1 MGIKVSDREDE
12 KRKGKKKKERITRKE
27 ADKSI
32 DLSDTSESSFKVP
45 NPERNEDVENTPLRK
60 RAKIAYVDEDTKRKK
75 KNKKRKGDYVDVPL
89 ELNAVKEKVPEFSPS
104 TNDTNPQDSNQKL
117 QYVPMNESQK
127 QQTSKPPDVATVSDT
142 PVVQNEE
149 SKDAIGDENKN
160 ITPSEPM
167 RRRAKIVKVDNE
179 RKKRQGKS
187 RFSKKKKDSK
197 FSDSSEGIDAKYEM
211 EVLKSIKKK
220 KKSNLAEEA
229 RKRIEIAREITLP
242 KNIESIEKYNLIPG
256 MVNVEIIWN
265 KDMLESIYVVTEP
278 ELEFEESQF
287 LARIEADMEQV
298 IRSLKTLPDD
308 LSQISIEKIASNYL
322 TGRKSVYSLKA
333 IENLKYYIKRDY
345 EGYGPLD
352 AIIRD
357 PMVEDISCNGVGVPI
372 FIEHK
377 IHDYIW

>member
-89 ELNAVKEKVPEFSPS
+89 ELNVVKEKVPEFSPS

-142 PVVQNEE
+142 TVVQNEE
-149 SKDAIGDENKN
+149 SKDGIGDENKN

-187 RFSKKKKDSK
+187 PFSKKKKDAK
-197 FSDSSEGIDAKYEM
+197 FSDSSEGIDARYEM

-287 LARIEADMEQV
+287 LARIEADMEQEYLV
-298 IRSLKTLPDD
+298 W
-308 LSQISIEKIASNYL
+308 EKL
-322 TGRKSVYSLKA
+322 LQ
-333 IENLKYYIKRDY
+333 
-345 EGYGPLD
+345 
-352 AIIRD
+352 
-357 PMVEDISCNGVGVPI
+357 
-372 FIEHK
+372 
-377 IHDYIW
+377 